1 MSNSPNSRARRDKV
15 LPGLSAAFV
24 WAVVLLGTGLGVH
37 SVLALLQSSID
48 SKWWFF
54 LGLTVVS
61 SWATLRV
68 PGMPISFSIADTFIF
83 ASALVFG
90 PAAGAVT
97 AAIDGLVLS
106 FRMASNQRT
115 VQRVAF
121 NASAPAIAIWVA
133 AHAYAALAG
142 DNPQITGTLAAVG
155 LLMAL
160 MIFGILA
167 FCLNTGIVA
176 VAVGLERKVAI
187 AGVWRQHFSA
197 LWLNYFGG
205 AFGAMLL
212 SLLTH
217 VYTLDVIILLTP
229 LPIILYTAL
238 RHAVGRAQ
246 DHIGH
251 LGKVNKVY
259 VGAIEALA
267 QAVDA
272 KDQVTHDH
280 VRRVQDR
287 SLELARLLGVDDDLE
302 MQAIKAAAL
311 LHDVG
316 KLAIPEHILNKPG
329 RLTPAE
335 YDIMKRHAAIGA
347 DILSVIEFPYPVAPI
362 VRHHHEH
369 WDGTGY
375 PDGIKGDAIPIG
387 ARVLAVVDC
396 FDALTSDRPYR
407 PRMTD
412 ADALKI
418 ITDRKGTMYD
428 PSVVDAF
435 FAYREVEQM
444 TSPTAEVP
452 AMPVLEAPQILDAGP
467 QPDAELVA
475 FLTLGR
481 ALSAVTR
488 AEDVVRVLHQ
498 HLQPH
503 LPPSTLVAYGY
514 DRGNDAIVALA
525 ETGGEPGYWAGTTI
539 PLGERVSGWV
549 AATHHSALNSDARLD
564 VDDDKRP
571 TTALR
576 STLSVAVTS
585 GESLSGVLSLYADRG
600 RGVQREASTSAA
612 VGRGGAHFGVRVASR
627 VCRTRTR
634 AHSCRTHLVTHR
646 RHGASGEVRTAA
658 CLESAHGLP
667 KLF

>member
-1 MSNSPNSRARRDKV
+1 VS
-15 LPGLSAAFV
+15 GAAYV
-24 WAVVLLGTGLGVH
+24 RGVILLGAGLGVV
-37 SVLALLQSSID
+37 SVIALARSSVD
-48 SKWWFF
+48 PKWWFF
-54 LGLTVVS
+54 LLLTVAS

-90 PAAGAVT
+90 PVAGALT
-97 AAIDGLVLS
+97 AAVDGLVLS
-106 FRMASNQRT
+106 FRMASSLRT
-115 VQRVAF
+115 VERIAF
-121 NASAPAIAIWVA
+121 NASGPAIAIWVA
-133 AHAYAALAG
+133 GHAYGAMVGTNPRIAG
-142 DNPQITGTLAAVG
+142 PISAIW
-155 LLMAL
+155 LLLAL
-160 MIFGILA
+160 MVFGILA
-167 FCLNTGIVA
+167 YCLNTGIVA
-176 VAVGLERKVAI
+176 VAVGLESKVSI
-187 AGVWRQHFSA
+187 VRVWRQHFSA

-212 SLLTH
+212 TLLTH

-238 RHAVGRAQ
+238 RHAVGRASDQ
-246 DHIGH
+246 IGH

-287 SLELARLLGVDDDLE
+287 SLELARLLGVNDDLE

-375 PDGIKGDAIPIG
+375 PDGIKGEAIPIG

-412 ADALKI
+412 TDALKI
-418 ITDRKGTMYD
+418 ITDRRGTMYD
-428 PSVVDAF
+428 PQVVDAF
-435 FAYREVEQM
+435 FAYREVEAM
-444 TSPTAEVP
+444 TPENQ
-452 AMPVLEAPQILDAGP
+452 EAPPMPIIEKPQVLDAGP

-475 FLTLGR
+475 FVSLGR
-481 ALSAVTR
+481 ALSGVTG
-488 AEDVVRVLHQ
+488 AADTVRVLHQ
-498 HLQPH
+498 HLQPL
-503 LPPSTLVAYGY
+503 LPAATLVAFGY
-514 DRGNDAIVALA
+514 DRASDSIVALA
-525 ETGGEPGYWAGTTI
+525 EAGGEPDYWKGTTI

-549 AATHHSALNSDARLD
+549 AATQNSALNSDARLD
-564 VDDDKRP
+564 LDDDKRDQSP
-571 TTALR
+571 LR
-576 STLSVAVTS
+576 STLSVAVTT
-585 GESLSGVLSLYADRG
+585 GDSLSGVLTLYAE
-600 RGVQREASTSAA
+600 GVDAFQERHRRLLLSAAAVLTSASDWRAECAEA
-612 VGRGGAHFGVRVASR
+612 VHVPVGVR
-627 VCRTRTR
+627 
-634 AHSCRTHLVTHR
+634 HS
-646 RHGASGEVRTAA
+646 S
-658 CLESAHGLP
+658 
-667 KLF
+667 

>member
-1 MSNSPNSRARRDKV
+1 MSITQQSRAGQSG
-15 LPGLSAAFV
+15 LPFV
-24 WAVVLLGTGLGVH
+24 SSTVYVRGIILLGAGLGVV
-37 SVLALLQSSID
+37 SAVALARWSID
-48 SKWWFF
+48 AKWWFF
-54 LGLTVVS
+54 LTLTVAS

-68 PGMPISFSIADTFIF
+68 PGMPISFSIADTFVF

-90 PAAGAVT
+90 PVAGAIT
-97 AAIDGLVLS
+97 AAVDGLVLS
-106 FRMASNQRT
+106 FRMASSQRT
-115 VQRVAF
+115 AERIAF

-133 AHAYAALAG
+133 GHAYRALAG
-142 DNPQITGTLAAVG
+142 TNPQITGALSAAW
-155 LLMAL
+155 LLLAL

-167 FCLNTGIVA
+167 YTLNTGIVA
-176 VAVGLERKVAI
+176 VAVGLERKASVFA
-187 AGVWRQHFSA
+187 VWRKHFSA

-212 SLLTH
+212 TLLTH

-246 DHIGH
+246 DQIGH

-287 SLELARLLGVDDDLE
+287 SLELARLLGVNDDLE

-347 DILSVIEFPYPVAPI
+347 DILSVLDFPYPVAPI

-387 ARVLAVVDC
+387 ARVLSVVDC

-407 PRMTD
+407 PRMSD

-418 ITDRKGTMYD
+418 ITDRRGTMYD
-428 PSVVDAF
+428 PQVVDAF
-435 FAYREVEQM
+435 FAFREVEQM
-444 TSPTAEVP
+444 TSPAAEAP
-452 AMPVLEAPQILDAGP
+452 AMPVIEAPQILDAGP
-467 QPDAELVA
+467 QPDAELMA
-475 FLTLGR
+475 FLSLGG
-481 ALSAVTR
+481 ALSKVTR
-488 AEDVVRVLHQ
+488 AADAVRVLHE

-503 LPPSTLVAYGY
+503 LPPCTMVAYGY
-514 DRGNDAIVALA
+514 DRGSDAIVALA
-525 ETGGEPGYWAGTTI
+525 ETGGQSGSWAGTTI

-564 VDDDKRP
+564 VDDDKRAATP
-571 TTALR
+571 LR
-576 STLSVAVTS
+576 STLAVAVTS
-585 GESLSGVLSLYADRG
+585 ADALYGVLSLYAPEVEAFNEKHR
-600 RGVQREASTSAA
+600 RLLLSAAGVLTSAPGWRA
-612 VGRGGAHFGVRVASR
+612 ECADAAHVSLSVR
-627 VCRTRTR
+627 
-634 AHSCRTHLVTHR
+634 HS
-646 RHGASGEVRTAA
+646 S
-658 CLESAHGLP
+658 
-667 KLF
+667 

>member
-1 MSNSPNSRARRDKV
+1 
-15 LPGLSAAFV
+15 V
-24 WAVVLLGTGLGVH
+24 WAVIVLGAVLGLH
-37 SVLALLQSSID
+37 SAVMLITASVD
-48 SKWWFF
+48 AKWWFF
-54 LGLTVVS
+54 LALTVAG

-97 AAIDGLVLS
+97 AAVDGLVLS
-106 FRMASNQRT
+106 FRMSSSERSAY
-115 VQRVAF
+115 RVAF

-133 AHAYAALAG
+133 ARAYGTLAG
-142 DNPQITGTLAAVG
+142 DNPQITGTVSALW
-155 LLMAL
+155 LLLAL

-187 AGVWRQHFSA
+187 IGVWRQHFSA

-212 SLLTH
+212 TLLTH

-238 RHAVGRAQ
+238 RHAVGRVQ
-246 DHIGH
+246 DQIGH

-287 SLELARLLGVDDDLE
+287 SLELARLLGVSDDLE

-335 YDIMKRHAAIGA
+335 YEIMKRHAAIGA

-375 PDGIKGDAIPIG
+375 PDGIRGDAIPIG
-387 ARVLAVVDC
+387 ARILSVVDC
-396 FDALTSDRPYR
+396 YDALTSDRPYR
-407 PRMTD
+407 PRMSE
-412 ADALKI
+412 ADAMKI
-418 ITDRKGTMYD
+418 ITDRRGNMYD
-428 PSVVDAF
+428 PDVVDAF
-435 FAYREVEQM
+435 FAFREVEQM
-444 TSPTAEVP
+444 TAPPAEAP
-452 AMPVLEAPQILDAGP
+452 PMPVVEPPRSLDAGP
-467 QPDAELVA
+467 QPDAELVT
-475 FLTLGR
+475 FLSLGR
-481 ALSAVTR
+481 ALAGLTKPV
-488 AEDVVRVLHQ
+488 DVVRVVHE

-503 LPPSTLVAYGY
+503 LPPATLVAYGY
-514 DRGNDAIVALA
+514 DRARDAIVALA
-525 ETGGEPGYWAGTTI
+525 EAGGEPGHWTGTTI

-564 VDDDKRP
+564 VNDDKRG
-571 TTALR
+571 TTMLR
-576 STLSVAVTS
+576 STLSVAVTA
-585 GESLSGVLSLYADRG
+585 GESLLGVLSLYAE
-600 RGVQREASTSAA
+600 GVEAFDERHRRLLLSAASVLTSAGEWRA
-612 VGRGGAHFGVRVASR
+612 ECAEPAPVRIPVGHAS
-627 VCRTRTR
+627 
-634 AHSCRTHLVTHR
+634 
-646 RHGASGEVRTAA
+646 
-658 CLESAHGLP
+658 
-667 KLF
+667 

>member
-1 MSNSPNSRARRDKV
+1 MS
-15 LPGLSAAFV
+15 SAAYV
-24 WAVVLLGTGLGVH
+24 QVIILLGAGLGAV
-37 SVLALLQSSID
+37 SLLALTRAPID

-54 LGLTVVS
+54 VALTVAS

-90 PAAGAVT
+90 PAAGAIT
-97 AAIDGLVLS
+97 AALDGLVLS
-106 FRMASNQRT
+106 FRMALSQRSA
-115 VQRVAF
+115 QRIAF

-142 DNPQITGTLAAVG
+142 HNPQINGPLAAVW
-155 LLMAL
+155 LLVAL
-160 MIFGILA
+160 ITFGILA

-187 AGVWRQHFSA
+187 AAVWKQHFSA

-212 SLLTH
+212 TLLTH

-287 SLELARLLGVDDDLE
+287 SLELARLLGVNDDLE

-444 TSPTAEVP
+444 TSPTAEAT
-452 AMPVLEAPQILDAGP
+452 AMPVIEAPQILDAGP
-467 QPDAELVA
+467 QPDRDLVA
-475 FLTLGR
+475 FLALGL
-481 ALSAVTR
+481 ALSGMTR
-488 AEDVVRVLHQ
+488 AGDVVRVLHQ

-503 LPPSTLVAYGY
+503 LPASTLVGYAY
-514 DRGNDAIVALA
+514 DRASDAIVAVA
-525 ETGGEPGYWAGTTI
+525 EAGGEPGYWTGTTI

-564 VDDDKRP
+564 VDEDKRSS
-571 TTALR
+571 TLLR
-576 STLSVAVTS
+576 STLSVSLTS
-585 GESLSGVLSLYADRG
+585 GESLCGVLSLYAT
-600 RGVQREASTSAA
+600 GVEAFDERHRRLLLSAAAVLTSASDWHA
-612 VGRGGAHFGVRVASR
+612 ECAEPAHVRIPVGHTS
-627 VCRTRTR
+627 
-634 AHSCRTHLVTHR
+634 
-646 RHGASGEVRTAA
+646 
-658 CLESAHGLP
+658 
-667 KLF
+667 

>member
-1 MSNSPNSRARRDKV
+1 MS
-15 LPGLSAAFV
+15 SAAYV
-24 WAVVLLGTGLGVH
+24 RGVILLGAGLGVV
-37 SVLALLQSSID
+37 SVVALARWSID
-48 SKWWFF
+48 AKWWFF
-54 LGLTVVS
+54 LTLTVAS

-90 PAAGAVT
+90 PVAGAIT
-97 AAIDGLVLS
+97 AAVDGLVLS
-106 FRMASNQRT
+106 FRMASSQRT
-115 VQRVAF
+115 AERIAF

-133 AHAYAALAG
+133 GHAYAALAG
-142 DNPQITGTLAAVG
+142 TNPQITGALSAAW
-155 LLMAL
+155 LLLAL
-160 MIFGILA
+160 MIFGVLA
-167 FCLNTGIVA
+167 YTLNTGIVA
-176 VAVGLERKVAI
+176 VAVGLERKVSVA
-187 AGVWRQHFSA
+187 AVWRQHFSA

-212 SLLTH
+212 TLLTH

-246 DHIGH
+246 DQIGH

-287 SLELARLLGVDDDLE
+287 SLELARLLGVNDDLE

-347 DILSVIEFPYPVAPI
+347 DILSVLEFPYPVAPI

-418 ITDRKGTMYD
+418 ITDRRGTMYD
-428 PSVVDAF
+428 PQVVDAF
-435 FAYREVEQM
+435 FAFREVEQM
-444 TSPTAEVP
+444 TSPAAEAP
-452 AMPVLEAPQILDAGP
+452 AMPVIEAPQILDAGP
-467 QPDAELVA
+467 QPDAELMA
-475 FLTLGR
+475 FLSLGA
-481 ALSAVTR
+481 ALSQVTR
-488 AEDVVRVLHQ
+488 AADVVHVLHE

-503 LPPSTLVAYGY
+503 LPAATLVAYGY
-514 DRGNDAIVALA
+514 DRASDSIVALA
-525 ETGGEPGYWAGTTI
+525 EAGGEPGDWVGTTI

-564 VDDDKRP
+564 LDDDKREHSP
-571 TTALR
+571 LR
-576 STLSVAVTS
+576 STLAVAVTS
-585 GESLSGVLSLYADRG
+585 NDSLLGVLTLYAP
-600 RGVQREASTSAA
+600 GVDAFQERHRRLLLSAAAVLTSASGWRA
-612 VGRGGAHFGVRVASR
+612 ECAEAAHVRISVG
-627 VCRTRTR
+627 
-634 AHSCRTHLVTHR
+634 HS
-646 RHGASGEVRTAA
+646 S
-658 CLESAHGLP
+658 
-667 KLF
+667 

>member
-1 MSNSPNSRARRDKV
+1 MSNPQHSWAGQGTP
-15 LPGLSAAFV
+15 LPISSAAYV
-24 WAVVLLGTGLGVH
+24 RAVILLGAALGGY
-37 SVLALLQSSID
+37 SLLALARSPID

-54 LGLTVVS
+54 LALTVAS

-90 PAAGAVT
+90 PVAGAVT
-97 AAIDGLVLS
+97 AAVDGLILS
-106 FRMASNQRT
+106 FRMASDQRT
-115 VQRVAF
+115 FMRVAF
-121 NASAPAIAIWVA
+121 NASAPALAIWVA
-133 AHAYAALAG
+133 AHAYSALTG
-142 DNPQITGTLAAVG
+142 DDPRITGTVTALW
-155 LLMAL
+155 LLLAL
-160 MIFGILA
+160 MVFGILA

-176 VAVGLERKVAI
+176 VAVGLERKVGI
-187 AGVWRQHFSA
+187 VGVWRQHFSA

-212 SLLTH
+212 TLLTR

-246 DHIGH
+246 DQIGH
-251 LGKVNKVY
+251 LGKVNRVY

-287 SLELARLLGVDDDLE
+287 SLELARLLGVNDDLE

-329 RLTPAE
+329 RLTTAE

-362 VRHHHEH
+362 VRHHHEQ
-369 WDGTGY
+369 WDGSGY
-375 PDGIKGDAIPIG
+375 PDGLKGDAIPIG

-407 PRMTD
+407 PRMSD

-418 ITDRKGTMYD
+418 INDRRGTMYD
-428 PSVVDAF
+428 PQVVDAF
-435 FAYREVEQM
+435 FAFREVEAM
-444 TSPTAEVP
+444 TAPDEPAP
-452 AMPVLEAPQILDAGP
+452 AMPVLERPQVLDAGP
-467 QPDAELVA
+467 KPDAELVA
-475 FLTLGR
+475 FVALGQ
-481 ALSAVTR
+481 ALMGATR
-488 AEDVVRVLHQ
+488 AGDVVKVLHQ
-498 HLQPH
+498 YLQPH
-503 LPPSTLVAYGY
+503 LPVCTLVAYGY
-514 DRGNDAIVALA
+514 DRANDAIVALA
-525 ETGGEPGYWAGTTI
+525 EAGGEPGYWTGTTI

-549 AATHHSALNSDARLD
+549 AATLESALNSDARLD
-564 VDDDKRP
+564 LDEDKKDDSS
-571 TTALR
+571 LR
-576 STLSVAVTS
+576 STLAVAVTA
-585 GESLSGVLSLYADRG
+585 GDTLSGVLSLYASG
-600 RGVQREASTSAA
+600 IEAFDDKHRRLLLSAAAVLTSATEWRA
-612 VGRGGAHFGVRVASR
+612 ECAELAHVRIPV
-627 VCRTRTR
+627 
-634 AHSCRTHLVTHR
+634 
-646 RHGASGEVRTAA
+646 RHTS
-658 CLESAHGLP
+658 
-667 KLF
+667 

>member
-1 MSNSPNSRARRDKV
+1 MSNSQQSRAGHGTR
-15 LPGLSAAFV
+15 LPISSAAYV
-24 WAVVLLGTGLGVH
+24 RGVILLGAGLAVY
-37 SVLALLQSSID
+37 SLLALARSPID

-54 LGLTVVS
+54 LALTVAS

-90 PAAGAVT
+90 PAAGAIT
-97 AAIDGLVLS
+97 AALDGVVLS
-106 FRMASNQRT
+106 FRMASSLRSFT
-115 VQRVAF
+115 RVAF

-133 AHAYAALAG
+133 ASAYGALVG
-142 DNPQITGTLAAVG
+142 DDPRITGTLTALW
-155 LLMAL
+155 LLLAL
-160 MIFGILA
+160 MVFGILA

-187 AGVWRQHFSA
+187 VAVWRQHFSA

-212 SLLTH
+212 TLLTR
-217 VYTLDVIILLTP
+217 VYTLDVIILLIP

-246 DHIGH
+246 DQIGH
-251 LGKVNKVY
+251 LGKVNRVY

-287 SLELARLLGVDDDLE
+287 SLELARLLGVNDDLE

-362 VRHHHEH
+362 VRHHHEQ
-369 WDGTGY
+369 WDGSGY
-375 PDGIKGDAIPIG
+375 PDGLKGDAIPIG

-407 PRMTD
+407 PRMSD

-418 ITDRKGTMYD
+418 INDRRGTMYD
-428 PSVVDAF
+428 PQVVDAF
-435 FAYREVEQM
+435 FAFREVEAM
-444 TSPTAEVP
+444 TAPDEAAP
-452 AMPVLEAPQILDAGP
+452 AMPVLEPPKVLDAGP
-467 QPDAELVA
+467 KPDAELVA
-475 FLTLGR
+475 FVSLGQ
-481 ALSAVTR
+481 ALVGATR
-488 AEDVVRVLHQ
+488 ASEVVKVLHQ

-503 LPPSTLVAYGY
+503 LPACTLVAYGY
-514 DRGNDAIVALA
+514 DRARDAIVALA
-525 ETGGEPGYWAGTTI
+525 EAGGEPGYWTGTTI
-539 PLGERVSGWV
+539 ALGERVSGWV
-549 AATHHSALNSDARLD
+549 AATLESALNSDARLD
-564 VDDDKRP
+564 LDDDKKDES
-571 TTALR
+571 ALR
-576 STLSVAVTS
+576 STLSVAVTT
-585 GESLSGVLSLYADRG
+585 GDALSGVLSLYAST
-600 RGVQREASTSAA
+600 VEAFDEKHRRLLLSAAAVLTSAPEWRA
-612 VGRGGAHFGVRVASR
+612 ECTELAHVRIPV
-627 VCRTRTR
+627 
-634 AHSCRTHLVTHR
+634 
-646 RHGASGEVRTAA
+646 RHTS
-658 CLESAHGLP
+658 
-667 KLF
+667 